1 MVLSK
6 KIISCIWDNCT
17 KQVVEGY
24 VYVKIDDIIKLN
36 LEKKDLIMDNG
47 EYAVNSM
54 NNVAT
59 YLNNNGWIFESNPNT
74 GDVWRKNTNK
84 INK

>member
-6 KIISCIWDNCT
+6 EIISCIWDNCT
-17 KQVVEGY
+17 KQVVDGY

-36 LEKKDLIMDNG
+36 LEEKDFHHT
-47 EYAVNSM
+47 ANSM

-59 YLNNNGWIFESNPNT
+59 YLNKNGWVFESNPNT
-74 GDVWRKNTNK
+74 GDIWRKTTKK